1 MSNLRRRY
9 SVQMTK
15 ATAAILLCTA
25 AFVAPSSHAQLA
37 PELPSGWVAK
47 RDIETKESMVA
58 AAHPLAVAAGV
69 AALRAGGSAVDA
81 AIATQ
86 LALNVVEPQSS
97 GIGGGAFLL
106 VHDGKTNTLNAYDGR
121 ETAPAAAKADR
132 FIGGDGKPLPFY
144 EQVVGGKSVG
154 VPGTVKL
161 LAHAHAKHGKL
172 KWESLFEHAISLA
185 ENGFAVTPRMHMA
198 IRTDRFLK
206 NDANARGVFF
216 DASGEPL
223 AVGATIKQPA
233 LAATLKILARD
244 GEKAFYAGEIPA
256 AIVKAAAAHSNAG
269 DVTTADFAAY
279 KVIERAPICGPYRG
293 FKVCGF
299 PAPSSGGV
307 AVTQMLG
314 MLERFDL
321 AATKR
326 DPSQFTHLISEAGR
340 LAYADRNRYL
350 ADPAFVS
357 QPTWLT
363 DADYIRSRSALINE
377 NKSMG
382 RGAPGNP
389 PAQKVGAFADDR
401 SYEFNSTSHISVVDA
416 AGNAVSMTTTIEDT
430 MGARL
435 MVGGFLLNNELTDF
449 SALPEE
455 NGQPVANR
463 IEPGKRPRSTM
474 SPTIVYDKDGRVH
487 MVTGSPGGSSIIN
500 YVVKSIIGVID
511 WGLSPQ
517 AAIDLPNVGSRNGP
531 TELERNTPAEKWVDA
546 LKSKGHE
553 PRVLDFTSGLHT
565 IVRTKNGWIGGADPR
580 REGTAAGH

>member
-1 MSNLRRRY
+1 MMKISH
-9 SVQMTK
+9 
-15 ATAAILLCTA
+15 AIILCTA
-25 AFVAPSSHAQLA
+25 LLALPRAHAQLA

-47 RDIETKESMVA
+47 RAVETKESMVA

-106 VHDGKTNTLNAYDGR
+106 VHEGNSNALLAYDGR
-121 ETAPAAAKADR
+121 ETAPAAAKPDR
-132 FIGGDGKPLPFY
+132 FIGGDGKALPFY

-172 KWESLFEHAISLA
+172 QWAALFEHAIALA
-185 ENGFAVTPRMHMA
+185 ENGFAVTPRLNMA

-206 NDANARGVFF
+206 NDTNARAVFF
-216 DASGEPL
+216 DAGGEPL
-223 AVGATIKQPA
+223 AIGTTIKQPA
-233 LAATLKILARD
+233 LAATLKVLARD
-244 GEKAFYAGEIPA
+244 GEKAFYTGEISA
-256 AIVKAAAAHSNAG
+256 AIVKTANAHANPG
-269 DVTTADFAAY
+269 DLALADFSGY

-293 FKVCGF
+293 YKVCGF

-307 AVTQMLG
+307 AITQMLG

-326 DPSQFTHLISEAGR
+326 EPAQFTHLVSEAGR

-350 ADPAFVS
+350 ADPAFVP

-363 DADYIRSRSALINE
+363 DAGYIQSRSALINE

-389 PAQKVGAFADDR
+389 PAQKTAALADDR
-401 SYEFNSTSHISVVDA
+401 SYEFNATSHISVVDA

-455 NGQPVANR
+455 NGQAIANK

-474 SPTIVYDKDGRVH
+474 SPTIVYDKEGRVH
-487 MVTGSPGGSSIIN
+487 MVTGSPGGSAIIN
-500 YVVKSIIGVID
+500 YVVKTIVGVID
-511 WGLSPQ
+511 WGLNPQ
-517 AAIDLPNVGSRNGP
+517 EAIDLPNVGSRNGP
-531 TELERNTPAEKWVDA
+531 TELEKGSNAEKWVDA
-546 LKSKGHE
+546 LKAKGHE
-553 PRVLDFTSGLHT
+553 PRVLDFTSGLHA

-580 REGTAAGH
+580 REGTAAGN